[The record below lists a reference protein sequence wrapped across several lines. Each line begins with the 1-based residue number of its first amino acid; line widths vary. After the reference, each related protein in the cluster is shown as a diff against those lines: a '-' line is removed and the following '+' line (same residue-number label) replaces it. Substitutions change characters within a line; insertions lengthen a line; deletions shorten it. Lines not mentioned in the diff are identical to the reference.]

1 MYMVSEQFRQRV
13 SEVAGDEGFWKSD
26 AEDTY
31 YEAGLMLIRQG
42 LSEDDAIYYL
52 SELYSAAASCYGD

>member
-1 MYMVSEQFRQRV
+1 MVNEQFRQRV
-13 SEVAGDEGFWKSD
+13 SEIAGDEGFWKSD

-31 YEAGLMLIRQG
+31 YKAGLMLVRQG

-52 SELYSAAASCYGD
+52 SELYCAAASCYGD